1 MKPSLS
7 AARQRQPKPMTKDE
21 FEKCLK
27 VIGWPEDILRRRV
40 GIKRMPGRQKIRPA
54 NFTLQQ
60 TRCIRWLAL
69 KPKWRKYVEDLAEK
83 FPGVTLESVRP
94 FRPDAKD

>member
-1 MKPSLS
+1 MS
-7 AARQRQPKPMTKDE
+7 AAVQRRPKPMTKEE

-69 KPKWRKYVEDLAEK
+69 KPAWRTYVEQLAK
-83 FPGVTLESVRP
+83 HFPEVTLDSVRP
-94 FRPDAKD
+94 FKAEPKV